1 MSEQPKH
8 RFETLQVHAGQ
19 QPAPDT
25 ALITAGA
32 VSPRTRVLRMTE
44 AFMLE
49 SGEGLP
55 EVQVAY
61 RTWGRLAADGA
72 NAVLICHALTGSADA
87 DEWWPGLIGEGRA
100 LDPARHFIICS
111 NVLAGCYG
119 SSGPIQPHPEDGEP
133 WGSRFPRVTVRD
145 MVQLQA
151 RLLDHLGVGEL
162 SLVLGPS
169 LGGMQVLEWAASFP
183 QRVRAIAP
191 IGVSGR
197 HSAWCIGI
205 SEAQRQAIYADPH
218 WQQGRYALAQP
229 PATGLAVARMFAMC
243 SYRSRDN
250 FQQRFAR
257 KLQPGDSRFSVESY
271 LDYQG
276 TKLVRRFDANT
287 YVRLTQAM
295 DSHDLARD
303 RGEYSAV
310 LAGMDLP
317 ALIVSVDSDVLYPPC
332 EQQELAEH
340 LPHARYEVLHTPAG
354 HDGFLIETESLNA
367 MLVSFMQAQLPH
379 RQAAGAQAG

>member
-1 MSEQPKH
+1 M
-8 RFETLQVHAGQ
+8 TDAAV
-19 QPAPDT
+19 
-25 ALITAGA
+25 ITAGA
-32 VSPRTRVLRMTE
+32 VSANTRVLRLPE
-44 AFMLE
+44 AFTLE
-49 SGEGLP
+49 SGEQLTG
-55 EVQVAY
+55 VQVAY
-61 RTWGRLAADGA
+61 RTWGTLAADGR

-87 DEWWPGLIGEGRA
+87 DDWWPGLIGEGRA
-100 LDPARHFIICS
+100 LDPGRHFIVCS

-119 SSGPIQPHPEDGEP
+119 SSGPIQPHPQDAAP
-133 WGSRFPRVTVRD
+133 WGSRFPRITVRD

-151 RLLDHLGVGEL
+151 RLMDHLGVAEL

-183 QRVRAIAP
+183 HRVRAIAP

-205 SEAQRQAIYADPH
+205 SEAQRQAIYADPD
-218 WQQGRYALAQP
+218 WQQGRYPPSRP
-229 PATGLAVARMFAMC
+229 PAKGLAVARMFAMC
-243 SYRSRDN
+243 SYRSREN
-250 FQQRFAR
+250 FEQRFSR
-257 KLQPGDSRFSVESY
+257 SLQPGDSRFSVESY

-303 RGEYSAV
+303 RGDYLEV
-310 LAGMDLP
+310 LASIDVP

-332 EQQELAEH
+332 EQRELAEH
-340 LPHARYEVLHTPAG
+340 LPQARYEVLHTPAG
-354 HDGFLIETESLNA
+354 HDGFLIETESLNG
-367 MLVSFMQAQLPH
+367 MLASFM
-379 RQAAGAQAG
+379 R